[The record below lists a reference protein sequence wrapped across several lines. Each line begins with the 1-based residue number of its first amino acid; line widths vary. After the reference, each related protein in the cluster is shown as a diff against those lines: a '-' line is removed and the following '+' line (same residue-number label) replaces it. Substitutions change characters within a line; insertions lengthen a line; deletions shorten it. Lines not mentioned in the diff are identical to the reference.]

1 MPQVRPKRR
10 EGSNEC
16 YWSTKQVQ
24 LAYQEKGLEGKAAFL
39 LEASRMKNK
48 SGKKDNIFQ
57 LRGGTFHIQGTEET
71 GTSSSRIM

>member
-1 MPQVRPKRR
+1 MSVIGAQNRCNQPTKKR
-10 EGSNEC
+10 G
-16 YWSTKQVQ
+16 W
-24 LAYQEKGLEGKAAFL
+24 EGKAAFL